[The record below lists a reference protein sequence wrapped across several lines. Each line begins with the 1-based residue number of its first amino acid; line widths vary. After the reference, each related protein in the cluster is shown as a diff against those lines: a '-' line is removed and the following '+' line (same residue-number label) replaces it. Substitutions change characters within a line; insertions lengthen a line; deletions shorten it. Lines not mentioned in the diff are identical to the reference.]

1 MAFTVSLNGN
11 NYISDKRKDAFEK
24 ALEDDTKVKL
34 GGNGQKPPVPEAQTT
49 VVNTQPNPAISP
61 TAPVQPQPAHDYSRL
76 FESLEL
82 GLAQSYGHQSETL
95 RVHEQYLHNQAEYA
109 TIFSQLMQQQG
120 TLFSNGNTSPE
131 QSEVTL
137 TVLKSLARSIE
148 QFHQHQTETL
158 NVHNQFLNQQSSY
171 AQEFVQLLRQQYNG
185 SNGGNSGN
193 GGNGNRKEYK
203 PAVLTTA
210 YEMPV
215 LRVPEQIKPVRTQ
228 GGPAVPELAPIFQPA
243 VKANQPSV
251 VSIEPATTPKR
262 DNAIDSGVLTQML
275 LSIVSDKTGYPVEM
289 LELDMD
295 MEADLGIDSI
305 KRVEI
310 MGSLQ
315 DQVPDMP
322 DVDAEALAELR
333 TLAQII
339 AYIKQNDEKTGAKD
353 RELQSD
359 DSEISLVTPEPKTP
373 VPTENLEST
382 ELNTALLEIVSDKT
396 GYPAEML
403 ELDMDM
409 EADLGIDSIK
419 RVEILGA
426 LQDIYPGMPEIDA
439 DTLSDLRTLQQI
451 IGYIDGQEHTEK
463 KV

>member
-11 NYISDKRKDAFEK
+11 NYISDKRKVAFEK
-24 ALEDDTKVKL
+24 ALEDGKTVKL
-34 GGNGQKPPVPEAQTT
+34 GGNGQKPTVSEPQTT
-49 VVNTQPNPAISP
+49 KVYARSYPATASSPPAQAQP
-61 TAPVQPQPAHDYSRL
+61 VHDYSRL
-76 FESLEL
+76 FETLEL
-82 GLAQSYGHQSETL
+82 GLTQSYGHQSETL
-95 RVHEQYLHNQAEYA
+95 RVHQQYLHNQAEYA
-109 TIFSQLMQQQG
+109 VIFSKLMQQQG
-120 TLFSNGNTSPE
+120 AMFSNGNTSPG

-158 NVHNQFLNQQSSY
+158 NVHNQFLGQQSAYSQ
-171 AQEFVQLLRQQYNG
+171 AFVQLLRLQHDG
-185 SNGGNSGN
+185 SNGGIKKS
-193 GGNGNRKEYK
+193 ES
-203 PAVLTTA
+203 VDFQTA
-210 YEMPV
+210 YDIPVQPVQAPV
-215 LRVPEQIKPVRTQ
+215 LSILPE
-228 GGPAVPELAPIFQPA
+228 AVSFSQPA
-243 VKANQPSV
+243 VKVHTPSV
-251 VSIEPATTPKR
+251 VSTAPVTPPTR
-262 DNAIDSGVLTQML
+262 DRSIDSDVLQQML

-310 MGSLQ
+310 MGALQ
-315 DQVPDMP
+315 DQTPDMP
-322 DVDAEALAELR
+322 DIDAEALAELR

-339 AYIKQNDEKTGAKD
+339 AYNENTGSGVK
-353 RELQSD
+353 EHV
-359 DSEISLVTPEPKTP
+359 SEIPEIIPVTADITQPAPKSSLDSAEMK
-373 VPTENLEST
+373 
-382 ELNTALLEIVSDKT
+382 TALLDIVSDKT

-426 LQDIYPGMPEIDA
+426 LQDAYPNMPEIDA
-439 DTLSDLRTLQQI
+439 DTLTDLRTLQQI
-451 IGYIDGQEHTEK
+451 IDYVDNQEPTEK